1 MDFIGEKEI
10 IHKDLG
16 DLFSYLEEI
25 KEQLLPFE
33 LTFEPISDV
42 LLINDGISM
51 DDLKDVFVFNHA
63 ERQYCFPSANEKKK
77 YDGLSFLG
85 HETLPAKGFFWEFE
99 TIVEPFPFGI
109 IDVTF
114 SIKRIGLATDLKHIG
129 EKVVF
134 KQDYP
139 FYYDFEK
146 NVYVQVAKKKK
157 GQMTPELTEYLKRKN
172 LYAHLRKRLEDENLI
187 YRNKLEAAAKE
198 FGKQGWLTEPS
209 IPKVR
214 SLFTDYISFIADI
227 RKYFLIKLMYSQVD
241 QEHYDRLLKHI
252 DRLVSNANWGL
263 QSLETFENRGW
274 ERFIQTDI
282 RQDDLLKL
290 GKQLQG
296 VRNEIA
302 QFFFH
307 QDKLKVGYKK
317 MDGYFSYS
325 EDRLFEN
332 PVQIEVENSRQIH
345 SQTLTTRREG
355 KQETLIE
362 TLKNDK
368 KSKS

>member
-1 MDFIGEKEI
+1 MNFIGEEEI

-25 KEQLLPFE
+25 KSQVLPFE
-33 LTFEPISDV
+33 LTFEPVSDV
-42 LLINDGISM
+42 LLINDEISM
-51 DDLKDVFVFNHA
+51 DDLKDVFVFNHG
-63 ERQYCFPSANEKKK
+63 ERQYRFPSANEKKK

-99 TIVEPFPFGI
+99 TIIEPFPFGI

-129 EKVVF
+129 ERNVF

-139 FYYDFEK
+139 FYYDFESG
-146 NVYVQVAKKKK
+146 VYVQVSLK
-157 GQMTPELTEYLKRKN
+157 GNTAPEYLKRKK

-187 YRNKLEAAAKE
+187 YRSKLEAAAKE
-198 FGKQGWLTEPS
+198 LGKQGWLTETS

-214 SLFTDYISFIADI
+214 SLFSNYIGFIADF
-227 RKYFLIKLMYSQVD
+227 RKYFLIKLMYAQVD
-241 QEHYDRLLKHI
+241 QDHYDRLVKHI
-252 DRLVSNANWGL
+252 DRLVIDANLGL
-263 QSLETFENRGW
+263 ESLETFENRGW

-317 MDGYFSYS
+317 MDGYFSYN
-325 EDRLFEN
+325 EERLFEN

-345 SQTLTTRREG
+345 SQTLTTRREE
-355 KQETLIE
+355 KQGTLGE
-362 TLKNDK
+362 MLGNGK
-368 KSKS
+368 KSES